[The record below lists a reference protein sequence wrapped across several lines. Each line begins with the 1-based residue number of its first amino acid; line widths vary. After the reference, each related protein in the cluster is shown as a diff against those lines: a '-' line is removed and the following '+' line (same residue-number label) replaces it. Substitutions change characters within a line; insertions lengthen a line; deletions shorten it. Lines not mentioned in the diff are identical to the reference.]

1 MRREVA
7 VIAGAIALAFL
18 PLLAGE
24 YWVGLLTQ
32 SLIYGGVA
40 ASLALLIGYA
50 GLPSLGHA
58 AFFGTAGY
66 GVALLIGRA
75 GMDPMVA
82 ALLAI
87 GLTVLLAAAVAPFLT
102 RLRGLGFITVTL
114 AFGQVMWGV
123 AVRGGEFTGGENG
136 IAGVPRPYLVG
147 DLLATTNGFFI
158 ATVGVV
164 ALILIV
170 VSRIAGSPFGLSLL
184 GLREA
189 DRRMAALGYHVDLH
203 RSVVFVIA
211 GTCGAV
217 LGVWFVFY
225 NQFVG
230 PSTLDWRLSATF
242 LLAVV
247 VGGRNSLWGPFLAGV
262 LLKVGQTVL
271 TGQTSLWP
279 MVLGILYVLTVLLIP
294 DGITSILPRLRARS
308 GRNEGIGPLMSG
320 GAP

>member
-1 MRREVA
+1 MRRELT
-7 VIAGAIALAFL
+7 ILGGALVLAFL
-18 PLLAGE
+18 PLIAGN
-24 YWVGLLTQ
+24 YWIGLTTQ

-58 AFFGTAGY
+58 AFFGSAGY
-66 GVALLIGRA
+66 GVALLIARFD
-75 GMDPMVA
+75 MDPMVA
-82 ALLAI
+82 ALVSIGATVAI
-87 GLTVLLAAAVAPFLT
+87 AAAIAPFLI

-147 DLLATTNGFFI
+147 DLLATTNGFFV
-158 ATVGVV
+158 ATVALV
-164 ALILIV
+164 AMTLIV
-170 VSRIAGSPFGLSLL
+170 VSRMARSPFGLSLL
-184 GLREA
+184 GVREA
-189 DRRMAALGYHVDLH
+189 DRRMSALGYRVNLH
-203 RSVVFVIA
+203 RSLVFIISAA
-211 GTCGAV
+211 GGAV

-262 LLKVGQTVL
+262 FLKIGQTVL
-271 TGQTSLWP
+271 TGQTTIWP

-294 DGITSILPRLRARS
+294 DGITSIIPKLRTQLRLRRRGES
-308 GRNEGIGPLMSG
+308 IGAKGES
-320 GAP
+320 